1 MGANALCHRHA
12 AASRTNPP
20 CAPTPRAV
28 RAQRWCGRSASCS
41 SPTATRPPPSGRSPT
56 GQSVSAETVYK
67 TFSGKQGLI
76 KALWDITLAGDDEP
90 VAIMDREQA
99 REVLATEDLATKMW
113 LYAGG
118 VRAIHERVT
127 PLATLLSQS
136 GPEGAA
142 VLATGEQER
151 RVSVHAFVT
160 HLAEREAL
168 RPGIDP
174 AHATDAC
181 WALTTTAVFSK
192 LTVEAGWDGATYQR
206 WLTDM
211 LTATLL

>member
-1 MGANALCHRHA
+1 MPSTRGRKPYDSTLRA
-12 AASRTNPP
+12 AAARRTRT
-20 CAPTPRAV
+20 AVVQAFGELLVADGYRAATIRAV
-28 RAQRWCGRSASCS
+28 ADRAG
-41 SPTATRPPPSGRSPT
+41 
-56 GQSVSAETVYK
+56 VSAETVYK

-90 VAIMDREQA
+90 VAMIDREQA
-99 REVLATEDLATKMW
+99 REVFAADEPATKMW
-113 LYAGG
+113 LFAGC

-127 PLATLLSQS
+127 PLATLLAEA

-151 RVSVHAFVT
+151 RTSVRAFVDHLADRGALRTGTDPVHA
-160 HLAEREAL
+160 A
-168 RPGIDP
+168 
-174 AHATDAC
+174 DAC

-192 LTVEAGWDGATYQR
+192 LTIEAGWDGAAYQR
-206 WLTDM
+206 WLADM

>member
-1 MGANALCHRHA
+1 MPPTRGRKPYESTLRTDA
-12 AASRTNPP
+12 ARRTRT
-20 CAPTPRAV
+20 AVVRAFGELLVADGYKAATIRAV
-28 RAQRWCGRSASCS
+28 ADRAG
-41 SPTATRPPPSGRSPT
+41 
-56 GQSVSAETVYK
+56 VSAETVYK